1 MIFFKIIIISPEHF
15 NYFDCFNVKPYDKYI
30 DDISFKSFKNYG
42 NVKAVDSISF
52 DLKDGEVVGFLG
64 ANGAGKT
71 TTLKMITGYLVPTNG
86 EIKVNGLDIVDNTSE
101 IQEMIGYLPELNP
114 LYTEMRV
121 YDYLEFLG
129 SIRNIKGSDFKQA
142 LSRVVDKCGLSGV
155 VHKVIADCSK
165 GYKQRIGLAAAMIHD
180 PKILILDE
188 PVTGL
193 DPNQIVE
200 IRSLIKSLG
209 KEKLVFMSSHILQ
222 EIQATVDK
230 IIIIDKG
237 KIVANGTNE
246 ELMSDFMGNV
256 SLEMEVMKATKKSAQ
271 ELQAKIPSVKFISM
285 EKSGGVQKVNFE
297 YPKDKDP
304 REDIFKY
311 AVKSKWVI
319 LKMMPQTTNL
329 EDIFRNLTSSG
340 ASNE

>member
-1 MIFFKIIIISPEHF
+1 MISVS
-15 NYFDCFNVKPYDKYI
+15 NL
-30 DDISFKSFKNYG
+30 SKNYG

-142 LSRVVDKCGLSGV
+142 LSRVVDKCGLAGV
-155 VHKVIADCSK
+155 VHKIIADCSK

-304 REDIFKY
+304 REDIYKY

-340 ASNE
+340 ESNE